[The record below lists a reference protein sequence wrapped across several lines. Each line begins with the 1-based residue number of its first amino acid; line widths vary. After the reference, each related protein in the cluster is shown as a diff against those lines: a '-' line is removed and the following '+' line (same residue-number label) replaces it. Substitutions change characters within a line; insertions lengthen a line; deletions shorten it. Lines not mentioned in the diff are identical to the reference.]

1 MTLCAVGDLLGWSL
15 QGRGVCVCVFFTGR
29 LEGKSPP
36 CVTAELAHGYRVMV
50 EAKAGLA
57 AWKSP

>member
-1 MTLCAVGDLLGWSL
+1 MVTPG
-15 QGRGVCVCVFFTGR
+15 QGCVCLFFTGR
-29 LEGKSPP
+29 LERKSPP
-36 CVTAELAHGYRVMV
+36 CVTAEVAHGYRVVV